1 MQSLLSRYSLRYQIG
16 LLVAL
21 AALIFGLSAIIQ
33 TTSKHQADISLEAAI
48 GQRQLL
54 DLASAVE
61 VGLLEARRHEKNFL
75 LRHDQASQKEHA
87 QAIAAMEK
95 ALSGMT
101 AVLPP
106 DQTDKKARIETVRD
120 AVTRYVGT
128 FRDMVA
134 LQTKAGLTASD
145 GALGEMRSAARQ
157 MEANVRQADQPSQV
171 IQLLLMRAA
180 ERDYLDQRLAQDLS
194 EWESRAAQFQQM
206 VQSSDLPSSTRTAI
220 LERQTTYRTSFHS
233 AAEALQAVAAAEKVM
248 VQTHR
253 QVLEPA
259 LNALAAQTRA
269 DMSAAQTHADTVTAR
284 ADTLSTIIQIGGLTV
299 VILVGWLLAQSIY
312 HPLDAMTRT
321 MQQLAA
327 GATDIA
333 IPAQNRRDEVG
344 AMARSVQVFRDAMQ
358 EAENLRHQQDEDHR
372 RAEREKSAAILA
384 MADDFDASVKTKVAE
399 VDKATI
405 GIRATAQAMAD
416 RSDRSGSRSLTV
428 GEAALITTQRAA
440 AAAEATRQLALAV
453 NEIALQ
459 VDHSNSI
466 ARQTVEEVNATAT
479 DMQGLAQSVQ
489 SIGDIVKLI
498 NDIAAQ
504 TNLLALNATIEAARA
519 GEAGKGFA
527 VVAGEVKNLANQT
540 ARATDDIA
548 RQVSEI
554 QDSARRMGDSITG
567 VVGTIR
573 SLDEISSAI
582 ASAVQEQEAST
593 REISSNID
601 EVAHQANAVS
611 VSVGDLS
618 KASAMTCAG
627 TIRVIWSAS
636 SLTKVVD
643 SLTGETDSFLKRVRS

>member
-21 AALIFGLSAIIQ
+21 AALVFGLSAIIQ
-33 TTSKHQADISLEAAI
+33 TTSKHQADISLGAAAA
-48 GQRQLL
+48 QRQLL
-54 DLASAVE
+54 DLSSKVE

-87 QAIAAMEK
+87 QAIQAMET
-95 ALSGMT
+95 ALGGMS

-106 DQTDKKARIETVRD
+106 DQAEKKARIETVRT
-120 AVTRYVGT
+120 ALARYVGA

-134 LQTKAGLTASD
+134 LQTKVGLTVSD
-145 GALGEMRSAARQ
+145 GALGEMRDAARQ
-157 MEANVRQADQPSQV
+157 MEDGVRQTEQSRQIIP
-171 IQLLLMRAA
+171 LLTMRAA
-180 ERDYLDQRLAQDLS
+180 ERDYLDRRSAQDLT
-194 EWESRAAQFQQM
+194 EWENRATQFQQM
-206 VQSSDLPSSTRTAI
+206 IQSSDLPPAI
-220 LERQTTYRTSFHS
+220 RATILDRLTTYRNAFRS
-233 AAEALQAVAAAEKVM
+233 AAESLQAVAAAEKIM

-259 LNALAAQTRA
+259 LNALSAQTSA
-269 DMSAAQTHADTVTAR
+269 DMTAAQTHADSVTAR
-284 ADTLSTIIQIGGLTV
+284 AETLSTLIEIGGLTM
-299 VILVGWLLAQSIY
+299 VIVVGWLLARSIY

-327 GATDIA
+327 GATDII
-333 IPAQNRRDEVG
+333 IPAQDRRDEVG

-358 EAENLRHQQDEDHR
+358 EAERLRRQQDEDHR
-372 RAEREKSAAILA
+372 QAEREKGAAILA

-405 GIRATAQAMAD
+405 GIRSTAQAMAS

-453 NEIALQ
+453 NEIASQ
-459 VDHSNSI
+459 VGHSNSI
-466 ARQTVEEVNATAT
+466 ARQTVEEVDATAT

-548 RQVSEI
+548 RQVGEI
-554 QDSARRMGDSITG
+554 QTSARRMGESIAG

-573 SLDEISSAI
+573 SLDEISAAI
-582 ASAVQEQEAST
+582 ASAVQQQEAST
-593 REISSNID
+593 REISANID
-601 EVAHQANAVS
+601 EVAHQAHEVS

-636 SLTKVVD
+636 ALTEVVD
-643 SLTGETDSFLKRVRS
+643 GLTGETDSFLQRVRS

>member
-21 AALIFGLSAIIQ
+21 AALVFGLSAIIQ
-33 TTSKHQADISLEAAI
+33 STSKHQATIGLEAAAS
-48 GQRQLL
+48 QRQLL
-54 DLASAVE
+54 DLVSTVE

-87 QAIAAMEK
+87 QAIAVMEK
-95 ALSGMT
+95 ALGGMA

-106 DQTDKKARIETVRD
+106 GQDDKKARIETVRD
-120 AVTRYVGT
+120 ALTRYVT
-128 FRDMVA
+128 AFRDMVA
-134 LQTKAGLTASD
+134 LQTKAGLTNSD
-145 GALGEMRSAARQ
+145 GALGEMRESARK
-157 MEANVRQADQPSQV
+157 MEDSIRQADQPRQV
-171 IQLLLMRAA
+171 VQLLLMRSA
-180 ERDYLDQRLAQDLS
+180 EREYLDQRSPQDLAD
-194 EWESRAAQFQQM
+194 WESRTAEFQQM
-206 VQSSDLPSSTRTAI
+206 AHSPDVLARLTAYQASF
-220 LERQTTYRTSFHS
+220 RQV
-233 AAEALQAVAAAEKVM
+233 AASLQAVAAAEKIM

-253 QVLEPA
+253 QILEPA
-259 LNALAAQTRA
+259 LNALTAQTRTN
-269 DMSAAQTHADTVTAR
+269 MTEAQTQADSVTAR
-284 ADTLSTIIQIGGLTV
+284 AETLSTIIQIGGLAV
-299 VILVGWLLAQSIY
+299 VIVVGWLLARSIY

-333 IPAQNRRDEVG
+333 IPAQERRDEVG

-358 EAENLRHQQDEDHR
+358 EAESLRRRQEEDHR
-372 RAEREKSAAILA
+372 QAEREKAAAILA

-405 GIRATAQAMAD
+405 GIRATAHTMAD

-428 GEAALITTQRAA
+428 GEAALITTERAA

-453 NEIALQ
+453 NEIARQ

-466 ARQTVEEVNATAT
+466 ARQTVEEVNATAS

-498 NDIAAQ
+498 SDIAAQ

-540 ARATDDIA
+540 AKATEEIA

-554 QDSARRMGDSITG
+554 QDSAHRMGDSISG
-567 VVGTIR
+567 VVDTIR
-573 SLDEISSAI
+573 SLNEISSAI
-582 ASAVQEQEAST
+582 ASAVQEQEAAT
-593 REISSNID
+593 RDISSNID
-601 EVAHQANAVS
+601 EVAHQAHAVS

-627 TIRVIWSAS
+627 TIRVIWSAG
-636 SLTKVVD
+636 SLTQVVD
-643 SLTGETDSFLKRVRS
+643 SLTGETDSFLQRVRS